1 MIVYEAQPGAPI
13 SGEEKGEERVA
24 NMLERRLTGQF
35 GVRVVKAEV
44 ECISSKHS
52 SRLIGAWRVLMIE
65 EDERSVS
72 VGE

>member
-44 ECISSKHS
+44 
-52 SRLIGAWRVLMIE
+52 
-65 EDERSVS
+65 
-72 VGE
+72 